1 MPGLLPPEQRK
12 SLIAQVRFLESE
24 IKILKAQAKLHKCR
38 NISEYLRKLVRDDV
52 QRTKNGLPETF

>member
-52 QRTKNGLPETF
+52 QRTGKGLPETF

>member
-1 MPGLLPPEQRK
+1 MPALLPPEKRK
-12 SLIAQVRFLESE
+12 SLVAQVRFLESE

-52 QRTKNGLPETF
+52 QRTRNILPDLC